1 MVATTSVR
9 VALLS
14 IEGTNNDEELA
25 VALRSVGA
33 RPEVVHLKQFEGRG
47 IPAEDRRRLDDYSM
61 LLFPGGFSAGD
72 YVRAGAIL
80 AARVRAAIGPA
91 LEAFV
96 KSGRPVGGIC
106 NGFQTL
112 TELGLL
118 PGRPD
123 GRLGPPTA
131 ALLTNDSGHY
141 ECRPTYLRWD
151 GGNFRP
157 FARVPAGT
165 VFLAPSGHAEGK
177 LTVRRGSDLRELE
190 ANGQILFRWVDP
202 DGRRAGYPWNPNGSP
217 DDVAGLTNREGNV
230 FGLMPHPERAC
241 FTDQGPEWT
250 RRVGPPTGVGPGR
263 QFFAEIVREARR
275 HG

>member
-1 MVATTSVR
+1 MAAATVR
-9 VALLS
+9 AALLS

-47 IPAEDRRRLDDYSM
+47 IPPEDRRRLDDYD
-61 LLFPGGFSAGD
+61 LLFFPGGFAAGD

-80 AARVRAAIGPA
+80 AARVRAAIGPE

-96 KSGRPVGGIC
+96 RSGRPVGGIC

-123 GRLGPPTA
+123 GKLGPPTA

-157 FARVPAGT
+157 FARVPPGT

-177 LTVRRGSDLRELE
+177 LHLKRRSEARELE
-190 ANGQILFRWVDP
+190 ENGQILFRWVDP
-202 DGRRAGYPWNPNGSP
+202 DGEQAGYPWNPNGSP
-217 DDVAGLTNREGNV
+217 GNVAGLTNRDGTV

-241 FTDQGPEWT
+241 FADQVPDWT
-250 RRVGPPTGVGPGR
+250 RRGVRPSGAGPGQR
-263 QFFAEIVREARR
+263 FFAEIVRQARLS
-275 HG
+275 G